1 MKFTAVLSTSLT
13 LAAAAHAAAVK
24 GQQPNIIL
32 LLSDDQD
39 VRMDSLKFMPH
50 LKKHLIEGG
59 TLFENHFVTTAI
71 CCPSRVNLLRGQFAH
86 NTNFHIH
93 ANWDVFSTDVFGPH
107 GGYDKFLETGLN
119 EDYLPKWLKSAGYD
133 TYYVGKFLNGYG
145 LPNLDKLPG
154 GWDVFDAL
162 VNPWIYDFYHPVFSR
177 NGEDAKHYKGVHQVD
192 VIAGKALN
200 ILEEATKKDEPFF
213 LYLAPSAPHTT
224 VAFDN
229 PDDPDGIPNV
239 DIHITPHLPP
249 KRFNDYFPEAKIP
262 RHPNFN
268 SANVTGKPRYIS
280 TLPLLNDTVVD
291 TLDHWYRQRLRGL
304 QAVDE
309 LLDNVV
315 KKLEEKGVLDNT
327 YIFYSTDNGYHIGHH
342 RLNAGKTT
350 PYEEDVNVPFLVRG
364 PGVAKNV
371 IKTDVTTHTDIAPTF
386 LKIAGTAPKK
396 IELDGR
402 PIPIH
407 THESRKSYE
416 AFGVE
421 FWRPVVP
428 EYYDIPYEEEN
439 TYRSVRIVSEDY
451 SYQYTV
457 WCTGHHEL
465 YNHTADPYQLENLYP
480 SGHVSPT
487 SYTARVIQR
496 LDALL
501 GVLFDCVGKTCR
513 DPWRQLHPDGSVHSL
528 ADALASDLD
537 SFYASGHA
545 GRLIIDECLD
555 HYKWGNEH
563 VSQTRHEFARFRKQG
578 IDEEL
583 KMDEPWVKKERNSS
597 VQRGRGRKEFTGHI
611 EGGGDVESYA
621 VPLTDWEVKLAHKP
635 NAYDYD

>member
-1 MKFTAVLSTSLT
+1 MKFTTILSSSLA
-13 LAAAAHAAAVK
+13 LAAAVQGAVVK
-24 GQQPNIIL
+24 GQQPNIVL

-71 CCPSRVNLLRGQFAH
+71 CCPSRVSLLRGQFAH
-86 NTNFHIH
+86 NTNF
-93 ANWDVFSTDVFGPH
+93 TDVFGPH

-119 EDYLPKWLKSAGYD
+119 DDYLPKWLKAANYN
-133 TYYVGKFLNGYG
+133 TYYIGKFLNGYG
-145 LPNLDKLPG
+145 LPNLQKLPG

-177 NGEDAKHYKGVHQVD
+177 NGEEAKHYKGVHQVD

-200 ILEEATKKDEPFF
+200 ILDEATKKDEPFF

-224 VAFDN
+224 VAYDD
-229 PDDPDGIPNV
+229 PDQPDGIPGI
-239 DIHITPHLPP
+239 DIHLTAHEPP
-249 KRFNDYFPEAKIP
+249 RRFANHFPEAKIP
-262 RHPNFN
+262 RNPNFN
-268 SANVTGKPRYIS
+268 TANVTGKPRYIS
-280 TLPLLNDTVVD
+280 SLPVLNDTVVD

-309 LLDNVV
+309 LLDSVV
-315 KKLEEKGVLDNT
+315 KKLDEAGVLDNT
-327 YIFYSTDNGYHIGHH
+327 YIFYSTDNGYHIGTH

-364 PGVAKNV
+364 PGVARNV
-371 IKTDVTTHTDIAPTF
+371 VKKDVTTHTDIAPTF
-386 LKIAGTAPKK
+386 LKLAGTAPKK

-402 PIPIH
+402 PIPVH
-407 THESRKSYE
+407 AHESRKSYE
-416 AFGVE
+416 SFGIE
-421 FWRPVVP
+421 FWRPIVP

-439 TYRSVRIVSEDY
+439 TYRSVRVVSEDY

-465 YNHTADPYQLENLYP
+465 YNHTADPYQLHNLYP
-480 SGHVSPT
+480 HGHVSPA

-501 GVLFDCVGKTCR
+501 SILYDCIGSTCR
-513 DPWRQLHPDGSVHSL
+513 DPWRRLHPDGSVKSL
-528 ADALASDLD
+528 NDALADDLD
-537 SFYASGHA
+537 SFYASGQA

-555 HYKWGNEH
+555 HQKKGNEH
-563 VSQTRHEFARFRKQG
+563 VTKQRHEFGRFRVQG
-578 IDEEL
+578 VDEEM
-583 KMDEPWVKKERNSS
+583 KMDEPWQKKPRNSS
-597 VQRGRGRKEFTGHI
+597 VQRGKTRKEFTGHVET
-611 EGGGDVESYA
+611 EGNVEDFG
-621 VPLTDWEVKLAHKP
+621 VPLTKVEVELAHRP